1 MNQNGEVVVTSDKII
16 VSCEMEVTLK
26 MIGGKFKPLI
36 LNHLIENGKKR
47 YSELQSFIGN
57 ISKKTLTM
65 QLRDMEAD
73 GLIVRTVYSDVPLKV
88 EYSVTELGKSLYP
101 ILELMC
107 EWGEKNIGD
116 RFELTNGQCG
126 CDD

>member
-1 MNQNGEVVVTSDKII
+1 MIRTKDKII

-26 MIGGKFKPLI
+26 MIGGKCKPLI
-36 LNHLIENGKKR
+36 LNHLIENGTKR
-47 YSELQSFIGN
+47 YNELQSYVGN
-57 ISKKTLTM
+57 IPKKTLTM

-73 GLIVRTVYSDVPLKV
+73 GLITRTVFSHIPPRV

-107 EWGEKNIGD
+107 EWGHKNMGD
-116 RFELTNGQCG
+116 RFELTNSQCD

>member
-1 MNQNGEVVVTSDKII
+1 MNEKIT

-26 MIGGKFKPLI
+26 MIGGKCKPLI
-36 LNHLIENGKKR
+36 LYYLIENGKKR
-47 YSELQSFIGN
+47 YSELQSFVNGIP
-57 ISKKTLTM
+57 KKTLTM

-73 GLIVRTVYSDVPLKV
+73 GLITRTVYSDVPPKV
-88 EYSVTELGKSLYP
+88 EYSATELGKSLFP

-107 EWGEKNIGD
+107 EWGEKNVGD
-116 RFELTNGQCG
+116 RFEITNKQCD